1 MYKRVLLKI
10 SGEACS
16 SKTATFDSEFLNEL
30 ALELK
35 KVINNGTQV
44 AIVVGGGNIMRGKFA
59 SQLGL
64 SRMEVVIYGGG
75 TGNPYFSTDSA
86 AALRACEISAQA
98 ILMAKNGVDGVYD
111 SDPDKNKNAKKY
123 DTITYMEMIEKQLQV
138 MDLTAVSMCKENNI
152 HTVVFNGNQLSNIS
166 KVLADE
172 TIGTVIK

>member
-1 MYKRVLLKI
+1 
-10 SGEACS
+10 
-16 SKTATFDSEFLNEL
+16 
-30 ALELK
+30 
-35 KVINNGTQV
+35 
-44 AIVVGGGNIMRGKFA
+44 
-59 SQLGL
+59 
-64 SRMEVVIYGGG
+64 
-75 TGNPYFSTDSA
+75 
-86 AALRACEISAQA
+86 
-98 ILMAKNGVDGVYD
+98 MAKNGVDGVYD